1 MQVTS
6 LPTPESIKNFPANLG
21 KVVIVRY
28 GKILRVIKRN
38 YYWDKEAKRG
48 KEHREYIGYVVDG
61 EFLSTAEYRDR
72 YFQSGRKRVIRQSLL
87 EKISQDETVS
97 PEGNENPKE
106 NKASSNTKESSAK
119 PPFKWSA
126 LSTALAAELPVY
138 YEMARRIGLVE
149 DLTKVWGEEAANLII
164 SLASQWLHTSN
175 NALYLYESWSP
186 DKLLPFA
193 DSLSSKEICQN
204 LRAIVD
210 TPDWRRDFF
219 KARIDRLPED
229 EVLSFDATEIGTEAQ
244 EISYA
249 QYGKGKEGGYQKQ
262 LGLIL
267 LVGHHS
273 GQPALFRM
281 IPGQI
286 TDVTTVPDM
295 LFRFDEVI
303 MEKKRVFAAVLDRG
317 YFSIDNLAKFIDSN
331 SRVVMAA
338 KTDSKWV
345 REAMLKDQ
353 YMLWMHET
361 RLKGTDC
368 WGQTFACQPHFPDG
382 KERTVYVHVF
392 RSEEK
397 SHIETQAFYEEIE
410 KFERDW
416 MSWRDSDG
424 KGTASCPL
432 LKSPLL
438 KYFKPNDKPGLTPLE
453 TDADAINNATALFG
467 FFSNVTTMPCA
478 TKDALEAYRSRDLI
492 EKTFKSG
499 KSEIDMDAV
508 RAHTDR
514 TCEGRFI
521 VSFVALS
528 ILSRLRFEMRQMTK
542 VVNSKGEEKTF
553 EPLAKEMTFNELK
566 NRLGSIRMVFDGKGR
581 GHWME
586 VTTRQHEIARR
597 LGCPGLYKS
606 VPAWVPVR

>member
-87 EKISQDETVS
+87 EKISQDETVP

-106 NKASSNTKESSAK
+106 NKASSNTEESSAK

-286 TDVTTVPDM
+286 TDVTT
-295 LFRFDEVI
+295 
-303 MEKKRVFAAVLDRG
+303 
-317 YFSIDNLAKFIDSN
+317 
-331 SRVVMAA
+331 
-338 KTDSKWV
+338 
-345 REAMLKDQ
+345 
-353 YMLWMHET
+353 
-361 RLKGTDC
+361 
-368 WGQTFACQPHFPDG
+368 
-382 KERTVYVHVF
+382 
-392 RSEEK
+392 
-397 SHIETQAFYEEIE
+397 
-410 KFERDW
+410 
-416 MSWRDSDG
+416 SDG

-432 LKSPLL
+432 LKSPPL
-438 KYFKPNDKPGLTPLE
+438 KYLKPNDKPGLTPLE